1 MFCESLSSTFLI
13 KKKML
18 RFQRSIFRV
27 YMDRFNRKK
36 DPIVMFMGH
45 LGVPTKKIV
54 KGNECFIFYFCVLCS
69 AGYAN
74 YSVYVPFGY
83 FGVLHAIR

>member
-1 MFCESLSSTFLI
+1 MFFSELHSFHRKLVW
-13 KKKML
+13 
-18 RFQRSIFRV
+18 V

-45 LGVPTKKIV
+45 IGVPRKKLV

-69 AGYAN
+69 AGYAK
-74 YSVYVPFGY
+74 SFVYVAFRH